1 LLKDFE
7 LKLKAMIIKYS
18 KVKIKVEDISE
29 ATNLVDD
36 LGYDSIDC
44 INFVLELEN
53 GFNMQF
59 DDEELTMDILG
70 SYSRVREYVKMKL
83 C

>member
-1 LLKDFE
+1 MLKDFE